1 LGEVGSSML
10 PPTHRWTRSSRLSAA
25 TRNPLVVALLK
36 FVASYGERSCVVEKV
51 LGVGKV
57 APAGSDGARPSVL
70 RRKLAGAGVPSG
82 FCSTVVQGPP
92 ERNGPV
98 VT

>member
-1 LGEVGSSML
+1 ML

-36 FVASYGERSCVVEKV
+36 LAASYGERSCVVEKV
-51 LGVGKV
+51 LGVGRV
-57 APAGSDGARPSVL
+57 APAGRDMPRPSVL
-70 RRKLAGAGVPSG
+70 RRDAGGAEVPSG
-82 FCSTVVQGPP
+82 FCSTVVQMPP
-92 ERNGPV
+92 LAVVRNGPV